1 MEIILNNDSFQE
13 KDNNILELN
22 NQTSTFDKFKNLQ
35 MLVKKESSL
44 KEICNKIFI
53 IKIYNIFSSHKNV

>member
-1 MEIILNNDSFQE
+1 MEIILNNDSLEE
-13 KDNNILELN
+13 KDTNIIELDK
-22 NQTSTFDKFKNLQ
+22 QISTFDKFKNLQ

-53 IKIYNIFSSHKNV
+53 IKIYNIYSSY